1 MPDDH
6 GGFEH
11 VRENVD
17 GHPMVSL
24 LSYARRYWVRL
35 GLGVAAAFLTRFA
48 RLVPPIV
55 VAAAIDRA
63 IRASSDTGLLTDV
76 GLLPPGAITGQAPR
90 LAVLEQLV
98 AIAVL
103 AYLVRSVFRF
113 ASRYLLQSAAQKVQR
128 DLRND
133 TYDHLQHLSMD
144 FFVDH
149 QTGGMMSILNSDINR
164 LEEFLNT
171 EFRQLIRVV
180 ATVGGI
186 AVILWTY
193 SPKLAAIALAPV
205 PLIGLASGR
214 FLTWIEPRYKSIRET
229 VARLNTRLE
238 NNLGGAAVIKTFDR
252 YDFERERVAGQSEAY
267 HDEKVAAL
275 RVRRAFFATLR
286 LLTGVVFVLV
296 LWVGGRDIITGTP
309 GQNGALTLGGFAL
322 FFLLLRRL
330 YSPMRRVGKSANK
343 YQLAK
348 SSAERVFGLLGR
360 EPTITSPT
368 PAHDPDAIEGDVTF
382 DSVTFSY
389 GDRDPV
395 LHDVS
400 LDVPAGTTVGLAG
413 ATGAGKS
420 TLVKLVARFHDV
432 DSGAVRVDGFDV
444 RDYDLRALRDEIAVV
459 EQNPYL
465 FSGTVAENIA
475 YGDRDA
481 LAAEWYGATDEGMSN
496 GDGDGDAGTGEGT
509 STTARER
516 VVSAAKAAEADA
528 FVRDLPDGYDTRV
541 GERGVKLS
549 GGQRQR
555 IAIARALL
563 NDPAIIIFDEATSDV
578 DTETEELIQESLDRL
593 VEERT
598 AFVIAHRLSTIRGAD
613 EIVVLDRGRIVERG
627 THDEL
632 VAASG
637 AYADLWRGQAQA
649 SATPTG
655 D

>member
-1 MPDDH
+1 MSDDH

-11 VRENVD
+11 VRDNVD

-24 LSYARRYWVRL
+24 LRYARTYWVRL
-35 GLGVAAAFLTRFA
+35 TLGVAAAFLTRFA

-63 IRASSDTGLLTDV
+63 IRTSGDSGLLADL
-76 GLLPPGAITGQAPR
+76 GLLPAGRLTGQAAR
-90 LAVLEQLV
+90 LAVLERLV

-103 AYLVRSVFRF
+103 AYLLRSVTRF
-113 ASRYLLQSAAQKVQR
+113 ASRYLLQSTAQKVQR

-164 LEEFLNT
+164 LEQFLNT

-193 SPKLAAIALAPV
+193 SPKLAVIALAPV
-205 PLIGLASGR
+205 PVIGLASGR

-238 NNLGGAAVIKTFDR
+238 NNLGGAAVIKAFDR
-252 YDFERERVAGQSEAY
+252 YDFERERVAQQSEAY

-275 RVRRAFFATLR
+275 RIRRGFFATLR

-296 LWVGGRDIITGTP
+296 LYVGGTDIITGTP
-309 GQNGALTLGGFAL
+309 GENGVLTLGGFAL

-360 EPTITSPT
+360 EPTVTSPT
-368 PAHDPDAIEGDVTF
+368 PARRPETIEGDVSF
-382 DSVTFSY
+382 EHVTFAY

-395 LHDVS
+395 IRDVS

-420 TLVKLVARFHDV
+420 TLLKLVARFHDV
-432 DSGAVRVDGFDV
+432 DEGAVRVDGVDV
-444 RDYDLRALRDEIAVV
+444 REYDLQALRDEIAIV

-475 YGDRDA
+475 YGDQDA
-481 LAAEWYGATDEGMSN
+481 LEAEWN
-496 GDGDGDAGTGEGT
+496 GGEDAA
-509 STTARER
+509 ARDR
-516 VVSAAKAAEADA
+516 VVSAAEAAEADA
-528 FVRDLPDGYDTRV
+528 FVRELPDGYDTQV

-555 IAIARALL
+555 LAIARALL
-563 NDPAIIIFDEATSDV
+563 NDPAIIVFDEATSDV

-598 AFVIAHRLSTIRGAD
+598 AFVIAHRLSTIREAD
-613 EIVVLDRGRIVERG
+613 EVVVMDRGRIVERG
-627 THDEL
+627 THEEL
-632 VAASG
+632 VDAG
-637 AYADLWRGQAQA
+637 GTYADLWRGQADA
-649 SATPTG
+649 DPGLA
-655 D
+655 DD

>member
-17 GHPMVSL
+17 GHPMVNL
-24 LSYARRYWVRL
+24 LGYASTYWIRL
-35 GLGVAAAFLTRFA
+35 SLGVFAAFLTRFA

-63 IRASSDTGLLTDV
+63 IRQSGETGLLTDV
-76 GLLPPGAITGQAPR
+76 GLLSATQITGQAAR
-90 LAVLEQLV
+90 LALLERLV

-103 AYLVRSVFRF
+103 AYLLRSVARF
-113 ASRYLLQSAAQKVQR
+113 ASRYLLQSTAQKVQR

-164 LEEFLNT
+164 LEQFLNT
-171 EFRQLIRVV
+171 EFRQLIRVI

-193 SPKLAAIALAPV
+193 SPKLALIALAPV
-205 PLIGLASGR
+205 PLIGVASGQ

-252 YDFERERVAGQSEAY
+252 YDFERDRVAAQSEAY
-267 HDEKVAAL
+267 HDEKVHAL
-275 RVRRAFFATLR
+275 RIRRGFFATLR

-296 LWVGGRDIITGTP
+296 LYLGGTDIITGVP
-309 GQNGALTLGGFAL
+309 GTDGALTLGGFAL

-368 PAHDPDAIEGDVTF
+368 DPYHPDGVDGHVAF

-432 DSGAVRVDGFDV
+432 DRGAVRVDGVDV
-444 RDYDLRALRDEIAVV
+444 REYELQELRDEIAIV

-475 YGDRDA
+475 YGDEA
-481 LAAEWYGATDEGMSN
+481 TLEAEWA
-496 GDGDGDAGTGEGT
+496 GDSASDGNDTQ
-509 STTARER
+509 TARDR
-516 VVSAAKAAEADA
+516 VVEAATAAAADE
-528 FVRDLPDGYDTRV
+528 FIRDLPEGYDTQV

-555 IAIARALL
+555 LAIARALV
-563 NDPAIIIFDEATSDV
+563 NDPAIIVFDEATSDV
-578 DTETEELIQESLDRL
+578 DTETEELIQESLERL
-593 VEERT
+593 VEDRT
-598 AFVIAHRLSTIRGAD
+598 AFVIAHRLSTIQHAD
-613 EIVVLDRGRIVERG
+613 EIVVLDDGRIVEQGEHADLVSMNG
-627 THDEL
+627 T
-632 VAASG
+632 
-637 AYADLWRGQAQA
+637 YADLWNGQADA
-649 SATPTG
+649 DSLPA
-655 D
+655 DD

>member
-1 MPDDH
+1 MSEEH
-6 GGFEH
+6 GGFED
-11 VRENVD
+11 VRDNVV

-35 GLGVAAAFLTRFA
+35 TLGVVASFLTRFA

-55 VAAAIDRA
+55 VAAAIDRV
-63 IRASSDTGLLTDV
+63 IRGSGNAGLLTQV
-76 GLLPPGAITGQAPR
+76 GLLPSGEITGQAAR
-90 LAVLEQLV
+90 LALLEQLV
-98 AIAVL
+98 GIAVL
-103 AYLVRSVFRF
+103 AYLVRSVTRF
-113 ASRYLLQSAAQKVQR
+113 ASRYLLQATAQKVQR
-128 DLRND
+128 DLRDD

-164 LEEFLNT
+164 LEQFLNT
-171 EFRQLIRVV
+171 EFRQFIRVV

-186 AVILWTY
+186 AAILWY
-193 SPKLAAIALAPV
+193 YAPRLALIALAPV
-205 PLIGLASGR
+205 PIIGLASGR

-238 NNLGGAAVIKTFDR
+238 NNLGGAAVIKAFDR
-252 YDFERERVAGQSEAY
+252 YDFERGRVATQSQKY

-275 RVRRAFFATLR
+275 RIRRGFFSSLR
-286 LLTGVVFVLV
+286 LLTGVVFVVALY
-296 LWVGGRDIITGTP
+296 VGGRDIIGAETAGGVALSTGS
-309 GQNGALTLGGFAL
+309 FAL

-360 EPTITSPT
+360 QPTVTSPERPHT
-368 PAHDPDAIEGDVTF
+368 PESVAGDVAFEDVTF
-382 DSVTFSY
+382 AY

-400 LDVPAGTTVGLAG
+400 LDVPAGATVGLAG

-420 TLVKLVARFHDV
+420 TLLKLVPRFHDV
-432 DSGAVRVDGFDV
+432 DAGRVTVDGTDV
-444 RDYDLRALRDEIAVV
+444 REYDLRALRREIAIV

-475 YGDRDA
+475 YGDSDV
-481 LAAEWYGATDEGMSN
+481 LDAEWN
-496 GDGDGDAGTGEGT
+496 GHDDA
-509 STTARER
+509 AVRQRIRE
-516 VVSAAKAAEADA
+516 VAEAAEADE
-528 FVRDLPDGYDTRV
+528 FISDLPNGYDTRV

-555 IAIARALL
+555 LAIARALL
-563 NDPAIIIFDEATSDV
+563 NDPAIIVFDEATSDV

-598 AFVIAHRLSTIRGAD
+598 AFVIAHRLSTIKDAD
-613 EIVVLDRGRIVERG
+613 EIVVMDDGRIVEQG
-627 THDEL
+627 SHDDL
-632 VAASG
+632 LAADG
-637 AYADLWRGQAQA
+637 EYAGLWRAQA
-649 SATPTG
+649 DTRPATA
-655 D
+655 DD

>member
-1 MPDDH
+1 MTDDH
-6 GGFEH
+6 GGFKH

-24 LSYARRYWVRL
+24 LGYAKRYWPTL
-35 GLGVAAAFLTRFA
+35 TLGVLAAFLTRFA

-63 IRASSDTGLLTDV
+63 IRGSADAGLLTDV
-76 GLLPPGAITGQAPR
+76 GLLPPGEITGEAAR
-90 LAVLEQLV
+90 LALLEQLV
-98 AIAVL
+98 LIAVL
-103 AYLVRSVFRF
+103 AYLVRSVARF
-113 ASRYLLQSAAQKVQR
+113 ASRYLLQATAQKVQR

-133 TYDHLQHLSMD
+133 TYDHLQRLSMD
-144 FFVDH
+144 FFANH

-164 LEEFLNT
+164 LEQFLNT

-186 AVILWTY
+186 AIILWTY
-193 SPKLAAIALAPV
+193 SPKLALIALAPV
-205 PLIGLASGR
+205 PIIGLASGQ

-238 NNLGGAAVIKTFDR
+238 NNLGGAAVIKAFDR
-252 YDFERERVAGQSEAY
+252 YGFEHGRVAEQSEAY

-275 RVRRAFFATLR
+275 RIRRGFFATLR

-296 LWVGGRDIITGTP
+296 LYIGGTDIITGIP
-309 GQNGALTLGGFAL
+309 GEAGALTLGGFAL

-360 EPTITSPT
+360 KPIITSPD
-368 PAHDPDAIEGDVTF
+368 PAHVPETVDGDVTF
-382 DSVTFSY
+382 EDVTFAY
-389 GDRDPV
+389 GDREPV
-395 LHDVS
+395 LRDISLNVS
-400 LDVPAGTTVGLAG
+400 AGTTIGLAG

-420 TLVKLVARFHDV
+420 TLLKLIPRFHDV
-432 DSGAVRVDGFDV
+432 DEGTVRVDGTDV
-444 RDYDLRALRDEIAVV
+444 RDYDLQSLRDAIAIV

-475 YGDRDA
+475 YGDRET
-481 LAAEWYGATDEGMSN
+481 LEAEWSGAD
-496 GDGDGDAGTGEGT
+496 DG
-509 STTARER
+509 SARGR
-516 VVSAAKAAEADA
+516 VKRAAEAAAADEFIA
-528 FVRDLPDGYDTRV
+528 ELPGGYDTQV
-541 GERGVKLS
+541 GERGIKLS

-555 IAIARALL
+555 LAIARALL
-563 NDPAIIIFDEATSDV
+563 NDPEIIVFDEATSDV
-578 DTETEELIQESLDRL
+578 DTETEELIQESLERL

-598 AFVIAHRLSTIRGAD
+598 AFIIAHRLSTIRSAD
-613 EIVVLDRGRIVERG
+613 EIVVMDQGRIVEQG
-627 THDEL
+627 AHEEL
-632 VAASG
+632 VASG
-637 AYADLWRGQAQA
+637 GTYANLWQGQAEA
-649 SATPTG
+649 EAPPA
-655 D
+655 DD

>member
-1 MPDDH
+1 
-6 GGFEH
+6 
-11 VRENVD
+11 
-17 GHPMVSL
+17 MVNL
-24 LSYARRYWVRL
+24 LGYASTYWVRL
-35 GLGVAAAFLTRFA
+35 SLGVLAAFLTRFA

-63 IRASSDTGLLTDV
+63 IRQSGEAGLLTDV
-76 GLLPPGAITGQAPR
+76 GLLPAARITGQAAR
-90 LAVLEQLV
+90 LALLERLV

-103 AYLVRSVFRF
+103 AYLLRSVARF
-113 ASRYLLQSAAQKVQR
+113 ASRYLLQSTAQKVQR

-164 LEEFLNT
+164 LEQFLNT

-193 SPKLAAIALAPV
+193 SPKLALVALAPV
-205 PLIGLASGR
+205 PLIGLASGQ

-252 YDFERERVAGQSEAY
+252 YDFERERVAAQSEAY
-267 HDEKVAAL
+267 HDEKVHAL
-275 RVRRAFFATLR
+275 RIRRGFFATLR

-296 LWVGGRDIITGTP
+296 LYLGGTDIITGTP
-309 GQNGALTLGGFAL
+309 GTDGALTLGGFAL

-360 EPTITSPT
+360 EPTVTSPT
-368 PAHDPDAIEGDVTF
+368 PAHHPDGVDGDVAF

-432 DSGAVRVDGFDV
+432 DEGAVRVDGVDV
-444 RDYDLRALRDEIAVV
+444 RDYELQALRDEIAIV

-475 YGDRDA
+475 YGDA
-481 LAAEWYGATDEGMSN
+481 ATLEAEWA
-496 GDGDGDAGTGEGT
+496 GDGDDAADGTGGGDQ
-509 STTARER
+509 TARER
-516 VVSAAKAAEADA
+516 VVEAATAAAADE
-528 FVRDLPDGYDTRV
+528 FIRDLPAGYDTQV

-555 IAIARALL
+555 LAIARALV

-578 DTETEELIQESLDRL
+578 DTETEDLIQESLERL
-593 VEERT
+593 VEART
-598 AFVIAHRLSTIRGAD
+598 AFVIAHRLSTIQHAD
-613 EIVVLDRGRIVERG
+613 EIVVLDDGRIVERG
-627 THDEL
+627 EHADL
-632 VAASG
+632 VARDG
-637 AYADLWRGQAQA
+637 AYADLWNGQVDADPRPA
-649 SATPTG
+649 
-655 D
+655 DD

>member
-1 MPDDH
+1 MSEDH
-6 GGFEH
+6 GGFED
-11 VRENVD
+11 VRDNVV

-24 LSYARRYWVRL
+24 LSYARTYWLRL
-35 GLGVAAAFLTRFA
+35 TVGVVASFLTRFA
-48 RLVPPIV
+48 RLVPPII
-55 VAAAIDRA
+55 VAAAIDRV
-63 IRASSDTGLLTDV
+63 IRTSGETGLLTRV
-76 GLLPPGAITGQAPR
+76 GLLPPGEITGQAAR
-90 LAVLEQLV
+90 LALLEQLV
-98 AIAVL
+98 VIAVL
-103 AYLVRSVFRF
+103 AYAVRSITRF
-113 ASRYLLQSAAQKVQR
+113 TSRYLLQATAQKVQR
-128 DLRND
+128 DLRDD

-164 LEEFLNT
+164 LESFLNT
-171 EFRQLIRVV
+171 EFRQFIRVV

-186 AVILWTY
+186 AVILWFY
-193 SPKLAAIALAPV
+193 SPKLALIALAPV
-205 PLIGLASGR
+205 PVIGLASGR

-252 YDFERERVAGQSEAY
+252 YNFEQARVAEQSDRY

-275 RVRRAFFATLR
+275 RIRRGFFSGLR
-286 LLTGVVFVLV
+286 LLTGIVFVLA
-296 LWVGGRDIITGTP
+296 LYVGGTDIITAP
-309 GQNGALTLGGFAL
+309 ESIALSTGGFAL

-360 EPTITSPT
+360 EPTVTSP
-368 PAHDPDAIEGDVTF
+368 ADPHRPESVDGGVTFEDVTF
-382 DSVTFSY
+382 AY

-400 LDVPAGTTVGLAG
+400 LSVPAGATVGLAG

-420 TLVKLVARFHDV
+420 TLLKLLARFHDV
-432 DSGAVRVDGFDV
+432 NEGEVRVDGVDV
-444 RDYDLRALRDEIAVV
+444 RDYDLQALRDEIAIV

-475 YGDRDA
+475 YGDRDV
-481 LAAEWYGATDEGMSN
+481 LDAEWYGRADEREAT
-496 GDGDGDAGTGEGT
+496 A
-509 STTARER
+509 ARER
-516 VVSAAKAAEADA
+516 VRAVAEAAEAHE
-528 FVRDLPDGYDTRV
+528 FITDLPDGYDTRV

-555 IAIARALL
+555 LAIARALL

-598 AFVIAHRLSTIRGAD
+598 AFVIAHRLSTIQDAD
-613 EIVVLDRGRIVERG
+613 EIVVMDDGRIVEQGSHDALLARG
-627 THDEL
+627 GE
-632 VAASG
+632 
-637 AYADLWRGQAQA
+637 YADLWTAQA
-649 SATPTG
+649 DAGPAPA
-655 D
+655 DD

>member
-1 MPDDH
+1 
-6 GGFEH
+6 
-11 VRENVD
+11 
-17 GHPMVSL
+17 
-24 LSYARRYWVRL
+24 
-35 GLGVAAAFLTRFA
+35 
-48 RLVPPIV
+48 
-55 VAAAIDRA
+55 
-63 IRASSDTGLLTDV
+63 
-76 GLLPPGAITGQAPR
+76 
-90 LAVLEQLV
+90 
-98 AIAVL
+98 
-103 AYLVRSVFRF
+103 
-113 ASRYLLQSAAQKVQR
+113 
-128 DLRND
+128 
-133 TYDHLQHLSMD
+133 
-144 FFVDH
+144 
-149 QTGGMMSILNSDINR
+149 
-164 LEEFLNT
+164 
-171 EFRQLIRVV
+171 
-180 ATVGGI
+180 VGGI
-186 AVILWTY
+186 AVVLWTY

-252 YDFERERVAGQSEAY
+252 YGFERERVARQSEAY

-296 LWVGGRDIITGTP
+296 LWIGGRDIVTGTP

-368 PAHDPDAIEGDVTF
+368 PAHAPDAIDGDVTF
-382 DSVTFSY
+382 ESVTFSY

-432 DSGAVRVDGFDV
+432 DGGSVRVDGVDV
-444 RDYDLRALRDEIAVV
+444 RDYDLQALRDEIAVV

-481 LAAEWYGATDEGMSN
+481 LAAEWDGTTD
-496 GDGDGDAGTGEGT
+496 DGDGGDAVGDPATVT
-509 STTARER
+509 RER

-563 NDPAIIIFDEATSDV
+563 NDPAIIVFDEATSDV

-593 VEERT
+593 VEDRT

-613 EIVVLDRGRIVERG
+613 EVVVLDRGRIVERG
-627 THDEL
+627 SHDEL
-632 VAASG
+632 VAAG
-637 AYADLWRGQAQA
+637 GTYADLWHGQADAQRSPA
-649 SATPTG
+649 
-655 D
+655 DD

>member
-1 MPDDH
+1 MTDDH
-6 GGFEH
+6 GGFEG

-17 GHPMVSL
+17 GHPMVNL
-24 LSYARRYWVRL
+24 LGYAKRYWPTL
-35 GLGVAAAFLTRFA
+35 TLGVLAAFLTRFA

-63 IRASSDTGLLTDV
+63 IRGSADAGLLTDL
-76 GLLPPGAITGQAPR
+76 GLLPPGEITGEAAR
-90 LAVLEQLV
+90 LALLEQLV
-98 AIAVL
+98 VIAVL
-103 AYLVRSVFRF
+103 AYLLRSVARF
-113 ASRYLLQSAAQKVQR
+113 ASRYLLQATAQKVQR

-133 TYDHLQHLSMD
+133 TYDHLQRLSMD
-144 FFVDH
+144 FFADH

-164 LEEFLNT
+164 LEQFLNT

-193 SPKLAAIALAPV
+193 SPKLALVALAPV
-205 PLIGLASGR
+205 PIIGLASGQ

-238 NNLGGAAVIKTFDR
+238 NNLGGAAVIKAFDR
-252 YDFERERVAGQSEAY
+252 YGFERDRVAAQSEAY

-275 RVRRAFFATLR
+275 RIRRGFFATLR

-296 LWVGGRDIITGTP
+296 LFVGGTDIITGVP
-309 GQNGALTLGGFAL
+309 GQDGALTLGGFAL

-360 EPTITSPT
+360 EPTITSPED
-368 PAHDPDAIEGDVTF
+368 AHVPESVDGDVAFEDVTF
-382 DSVTFSY
+382 AY
-389 GDRDPV
+389 GDREPV

-400 LDVPAGTTVGLAG
+400 LEVPAGTTVGLAG

-420 TLVKLVARFHDV
+420 TLLKLIPRFRDV
-432 DSGAVRVDGFDV
+432 DEGRVTVDGTDV
-444 RDYDLRALRDEIAVV
+444 REYDLQALRDSIAIV

-475 YGDRDA
+475 YGDRE
-481 LAAEWYGATDEGMSN
+481 LLEAEW
-496 GDGDGDAGTGEGT
+496 EGT
-509 STTARER
+509 DDGSARER
-516 VVSAAKAAEADA
+516 VRTAAEAAAADEFIA
-528 FVRDLPDGYDTRV
+528 DLPNGYDTQV
-541 GERGVKLS
+541 GERGIKLS

-555 IAIARALL
+555 LAIARALL
-563 NDPAIIIFDEATSDV
+563 NDPEIIVFDEATSDV
-578 DTETEELIQESLDRL
+578 DTETEELIQESLERL

-598 AFVIAHRLSTIRGAD
+598 AFVIAHRLSTIRNAD
-613 EIVVLDRGRIVERG
+613 EIVVMDQGELIEQG

-632 VAASG
+632 VG
-637 AYADLWRGQAQA
+637 AGGTYADLWQGQAEA
-649 SATPTG
+649 GPRPA
-655 D
+655 DD